1 MRHLFYLFFLLLMAC
16 QQNPPVKEDLVLD
29 SPKLKAM
36 LSDMA
41 RTDKLYRLR
50 ASTLR
55 AQNNGIRTKEEADLW
70 AKQKLVDSIN
80 MDQLELIFNKVG
92 YPGKSLVGD
101 TLQGIAAMIV
111 MHNPKRQ
118 SEYVDLMWQAA
129 KNGDIKLMEAAM
141 LEDRVKMFSGIAQKY
156 GTQMKYDTIAINSKT
171 KVATT
176 ELHIWPI
183 AEIKKVDSLRRAIG
197 LYPLS
202 QQCQMMGVDCDKV
215 KGYRYLKQKIK

>member
-1 MRHLFYLFFLLLMAC
+1 MRYTIFVFVLLLISC
-16 QQNPPVKEDLVLD
+16 QQAEPTKEELVLD
-29 SPKLKAM
+29 TPKLKAI
-36 LSDMA
+36 LTEMA
-41 RTDKLYRLR
+41 KTDKLYRLK

-55 AQNNGIRTKEEADLW
+55 AQNNGIRTSEEGELW
-70 AKQKLVDSIN
+70 AQQKLVDSIN
-80 MDQLELIFNKVG
+80 MNQLELIFSKVG

-101 TLQGIAAMIV
+101 TLEGIAAMVV
-111 MHNPKRQ
+111 MHNPSRQ
-118 SEYVDLMWQAA
+118 AKYVDLMWQAA

-141 LEDRVKMFSGIAQKY
+141 LEDRVKMFAGAPQKY
-156 GTQMKYDTIAINSKT
+156 GTQMKYDTISINSKT

-183 AEIKKVDSLRRAIG
+183 AEIDKVDSLRRAIG

-215 KGYRYLKQKIK
+215 KGYRFLKQKIK